1 MVARMSVPTIRV
13 RAVNDASFRADGD
26 YVVYWMT
33 STRRRRYNF
42 GLQRAVEWAEQLCKP
57 LVILEALR
65 VGYRW
70 ASDRLHGFVLDGMAE
85 NLSAF
90 GGGAALYHPYV
101 EPTAGAGA
109 GFLDA
114 LSAKACVVVTDY
126 FPAFFLPQMIAAAG
140 KKLAVKLECVDS
152 CGLLPIAAAD
162 RDFPTA
168 YVFRRFLQKNLAS
181 HLAELPDEDPLAGK
195 TLPRLESLPNALT
208 TRWPMASEALLS
220 RDPRALA
227 KLPIDHEVGVVPLQ
241 GGAAA
246 AEATLS
252 HFLDEN
258 LAKYGEGRNHPD
270 DGAASGLS
278 PYLHFGHLSVHE
290 VLARIADDAGWTPAK
305 LARTASGKREGWWN
319 LPAPVES
326 FLDEI
331 VTWRELGYNH
341 CARNPD
347 TYDRYESLPA
357 WARASLEKHESDPRS
372 TLYTREQLANSQTH
386 DPIWN
391 AAQTELRETGRMHN
405 YLRMLW
411 GKKILEWSES
421 PRVALEHLIEL
432 NNRYAVDG
440 RNPNS
445 YTGIFWTLGRYDRP
459 WAPERAIFGVI
470 RYMSSDSTKKKLHM
484 KAYLAKY
491 GGGQKALL

>member
-1 MVARMSVPTIRV
+1 MSVPTIRV

-26 YVVYWMT
+26 YVVYWMIA
-33 STRRRRYNF
+33 TRRRRYNF
-42 GLQRAVEWAEQLCKP
+42 GLQRAVEWAEQLNRP

-90 GGGAALYHPYV
+90 GDGAALYHPYV
-101 EPTAGAGA
+101 EPEPGAGA
-109 GFLDA
+109 GLLEA

-152 CGLLPIAAAD
+152 CGLLPIAVAD

-168 YVFRRFLQKNLAS
+168 YVFRRFLQKNLAP
-181 HLAELPDEDPLAGK
+181 HLSELPAEDPLAEK
-195 TLPRLESLPNALT
+195 TLPRLESLPLEVSR
-208 TRWPMASEALLS
+208 RWPMASVALLS

-227 KLPIDHEVGVVPLQ
+227 KLPIDHEVGVVQLQ

-246 AEATLS
+246 ADATLS
-252 HFLDEN
+252 RFLDEN
-258 LAKYGEGRNHPD
+258 LAMYGEGRNHPD

-290 VLARIADDAGWTPAK
+290 VLARIGDDAGWTPEK
-305 LARTASGKREGWWN
+305 LSRTASGKREGWWN
-319 LPAPVES
+319 LPAPTES
-326 FLDEI
+326 FLDEL

-357 WARASLEKHESDPRS
+357 WARASLEKHARDARP
-372 TLYTREQLANSQTH
+372 TLYTREQLAHSQTH

-391 AAQTELRETGRMHN
+391 AAQAELRESGRMHN

-421 PRVALEHLIEL
+421 PRVALDHLIEL

-445 YTGIFWTLGRYDRP
+445 YSGIFWTLGRYDRP
-459 WAPERAIFGVI
+459 WAPERAIFGAI

-491 GGGQKALL
+491 GGEQKALL